1 MHIYL
6 MHENDYIQTLY
17 NSEKNVT
24 RAPQFL
30 VIKRNG
36 KKRLHLNYKLL
47 NKDFKKLKQRV
58 KIKLNVHT
66 GSSI

>member
-1 MHIYL
+1 MKMIIYKL
-6 MHENDYIQTLY
+6 CIIMR
-17 NSEKNVT
+17 KNVT

-30 VIKRNG
+30 VIERNE

-58 KIKLNVHT
+58 KIKLNVYT
-66 GSSI
+66 GSSN